1 MKKLLIGLLI
11 FLILFLGCIY
21 ILIPARIT
29 VTSITTVSASINSTQ
44 RYLSDKPDRIKW
56 WPGNDNVSKADLESN
71 ISFYRGYN
79 FKIPHHLSNSTIVL
93 ITKDSNDI
101 NSSIIFIK
109 LTIDTTLIQWQYNF
123 QTSINPIKRIRVYA
137 EARDLKNTI
146 DDISKDFKSYMDKP
160 ENVYNLRIENKKVKD
175 TLLLSTKK
183 IFSTKPRIEDVY
195 DMIAKLKDY
204 IQNNGVKETNFPM
217 LNVRET
223 ETKFE
228 AMVAIPIDKRVKET
242 DNYLIKRMVPGNI
255 LVTEIKGGLKTV
267 EKAYKNFDYY
277 ISDYNFSMPAIPFEL
292 LITDRTKEA
301 DTSKWITRIYYP
313 VR

>member
-1 MKKLLIGLLI
+1 MKKILIGLFT
-11 FLILFLGCIY
+11 FLILVLGCVY

-29 VTSITTVSASINSTQ
+29 VASITTVSASINSTQ

-56 WPGNDNVSKADLESN
+56 WPGNDTVSKADLENN
-71 ISFYRGYN
+71 ISFYKDYY

-93 ITKDSNDI
+93 ITKNSKDI
-101 NSSIIFIK
+101 NSTMIFIK

-123 QTSINPIKRIRVYA
+123 QTSLNPIKRIHQYI
-137 EARDLKNTI
+137 EARGLKNTLNNVL
-146 DDISKDFKSYMDKP
+146 KNLKKYMDKP
-160 ENVYNLRIENKKVKD
+160 ENVYNLRIENTKVKD

-183 IFSTKPRIEDVY
+183 IFSLKPGVAEVY
-195 DMIAKLKDY
+195 DMIAKLKKY
-204 IQNNGVKETNFPM
+204 IQNNEAKETNFPM
-217 LNVRET
+217 LNVRYT
-223 ETKFE
+223 EGKFE

-242 DNYLIKRMVPGNI
+242 DNYIIKRMVPGNI
-255 LVTEIKGGLKTV
+255 LVTEIKGGSKTV
-267 EKAYKNFDYY
+267 EKAFKSFDYY